1 MTRRLALSFSGAGHL
16 VCYQLGAAKALM
28 EKLEEEREKRIAHLQ
43 QSAARRMGNAGV
55 LRGWTAWQELY
66 DEQVAQRQM
75 LASAGARL
83 LRPKLAASIAHWRA
97 HWEAAARTAMAE
109 AAEVRAL
116 VETVGSKAS

>member
-1 MTRRLALSFSGAGHL
+1 M
-16 VCYQLGAAKALM
+16 
-28 EKLEEEREKRIAHLQ
+28 
-43 QSAARRMGNAGV
+43 AARRIGQQG
-55 LRGWTAWQELY
+55 LSRGWTAWQELY

-109 AAEVRAL
+109 AAEVLRAAEERKRGRGDIPSSA
-116 VETVGSKAS
+116 VDKT